1 MMARITIEDLPVQ
14 EEMKDE
20 ELKGIF
26 GGILIARQ
34 PRRVQRMSLSAA
46 TLFGNTAPF
55 SGGTILGNTANIT
68 GGTIVGATVAITG
81 GRIK

>member
-1 MMARITIEDLPVQ
+1 MARIKIEELPVM

-26 GGILIARQ
+26 GGTA
-34 PRRVQRMSLSAA
+34 PTSTEGTRRIFLSAA
-46 TLFGNTAPF
+46 TLFGATAPGL
-55 SGGTILGNTANIT
+55 SGGTINIS
-68 GGTIVGATVAITG
+68 GGTIFGNTPNITG